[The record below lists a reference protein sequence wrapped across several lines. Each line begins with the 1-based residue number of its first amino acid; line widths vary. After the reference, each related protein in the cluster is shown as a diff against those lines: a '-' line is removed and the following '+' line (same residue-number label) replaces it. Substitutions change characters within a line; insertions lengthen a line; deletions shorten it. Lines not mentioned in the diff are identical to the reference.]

1 MAEWQRWKNIM
12 KCYPFEEK
20 RLAKWQPPYIVQPKY
35 DGIRCRAYPSSL
47 EPGNYMLLSSEENVI
62 FSMPHI
68 IDELK
73 RLRLYAELDGEL
85 YCHGMS
91 LEQINSIVSRTVN
104 FHPNYK
110 SIQLHIFD
118 IVNRQLSQM
127 QRTILIE
134 NLRNL
139 SPWIKVAPFWICDS
153 FDEVTNAY
161 DAIIKEGYEGIIV
174 RNCEGL
180 YETKRSTWVM
190 KFKPKKTDQY
200 TIVGYQEEVTKDG
213 VPKGRLGSLEMSSQ
227 EGERFSVSAGLNS
240 TEREHLWS
248 IRESLI
254 GKQAIVHYQH
264 LTDRKVPKG
273 SFDVEV
279 LHGTGN

>member
-1 MAEWQRWKNIM
+1 MSEWQRWKNIM

-20 RLAKWQPPYIVQPKY
+20 RLAKWQPPFIVQPKY
-35 DGIRCRAYPSSL
+35 DGHRCRAYPSSL
-47 EPGNYMLLSSEENVI
+47 SPGDYMLLSSEENVI
-62 FSMPHI
+62 FSVPHI
-68 IDELK
+68 LEELK
-73 RLRLYAELDGEL
+73 RLHLTAELDGEL

-91 LEQINSIVSRTVN
+91 FEEISSVVSRTVN
-104 FHPNYK
+104 LHPNFK
-110 SIQLHIFD
+110 SMQFHVFD

-134 NLRNL
+134 NLRGL

-153 FDEVTNAY
+153 LDEVTNAY

-190 KFKPKKTDQY
+190 KYKPKQKDQY
-200 TIVGYQEEVTKDG
+200 TIVGYQEEVTKNG
-213 VPKGRLGSLEMSSQ
+213 IPKGRLGSLELSSQ

-248 IRESLI
+248 IRETLI
-254 GKQAIVHYQH
+254 GLEAIVSYQH

-273 SFDVEV
+273 SFNIEV
-279 LHGTGN
+279 LYGNNS

>member
-1 MAEWQRWKNIM
+1 MSEWQRWKNIM

-20 RLAKWQPPYIVQPKY
+20 RLAKWTPPYIVQPKY
-35 DGIRCRAYPSSL
+35 DGVRCRAYPSSL

-62 FSMPHI
+62 FSTPHI
-68 IDELK
+68 LDELK
-73 RLRLYAELDGEL
+73 RLRLMAELDGEL

-91 LEQINSIVSRTVN
+91 FEEILSITSRSVN
-104 FHPNYK
+104 LHPNYQT
-110 SIQLHIFD
+110 IQFHIFD

-213 VPKGRLGSLEMSSQ
+213 TPKGRLGSLEMSSQ
-227 EGERFSVSAGLNS
+227 EGERFSVSAGLDS

-248 IRESLI
+248 IRETLI

-279 LHGTGN
+279 LHDTWN